1 MLSRF
6 IKKKRQTTK
15 RKLSSDFIAAYLWQD
30 IRTTI
35 DDKMFQFFTDN
46 ESISSYRSG
55 FKPKDFCFNQ
65 LLCISHDIY
74 QSFDDGLETRAV
86 FLDISKAYDKVWY
99 EGLLYKLKQNSIS
112 GNLLKIIKYFLSLR
126 KQRVEWAALNMG

>member
-1 MLSRF
+1 MV
-6 IKKKRQTTK
+6 
-15 RKLSSDFIAAYLWQD
+15 
-30 IRTTI
+30 
-35 DDKMFQFFTDN
+35 
-46 ESISSYRSG
+46 
-55 FKPKDFCFNQ
+55 
-65 LLCISHDIY
+65 CITHDISK
-74 QSFDDGLETRAV
+74 SFDDGLETRAV